1 MCLKSVLLSRFYSKN
16 TSLIT
21 ESNQSGGIGLFPAYK
36 FVSFDVV
43 ARNPLRSLSHLLH
56 IFTHILSLNLK
67 CNLGSILL
75 FVSMVSHL
83 SFRDFAVAG
92 YLGVIKVRSCTLN
105 PVLLRSPGL
114 KGAFLGNPPFTF
126 YTHSLDKESRAV

>member
-1 MCLKSVLLSRFYSKN
+1 MLKKSVLLSRFYSKN

-56 IFTHILSLNLK
+56 IFTHILSLHLK
-67 CNLGSILL
+67 CNLGSVLL
-75 FVSMVSHL
+75 FVSMVGHL

-92 YLGVIKVRSCTLN
+92 YIGVVRVRSCD
-105 PVLLRSPGL
+105 RSP
-114 KGAFLGNPPFTF
+114 
-126 YTHSLDKESRAV
+126 SL